1 MKQYVT
7 EDKSPEGKY
16 APGIA
21 KEQCESVEFSIHGLE
36 CLHQFRIWNIMP
48 ESMCVLVKED
58 SEILG
63 ALKVGDILP
72 LKYYTN
78 DSFRPTVYLDTEIQ
92 HIQKEEEGRFR
103 GHYLVGFAIITQQG
117 NRNVH

>member
-1 MKQYVT
+1 MKDYVT
-7 EDKSPEGKY
+7 EDKNPNEKY
-16 APGIA
+16 SPGIS
-21 KEQCESVEFSIHGLE
+21 KEQCESVEFSIHGIQ

-63 ALKVGDILP
+63 ALKVGDILS

-78 DSFRPTVYLDTEIQ
+78 DSFCPTVYLDTEIQ
-92 HIQKEEEGRFR
+92 QIQKEEQGRFR
-103 GHYLVGFAIITQQG
+103 GHYLIGLAILSQQV
-117 NRNVH
+117 NRNIH